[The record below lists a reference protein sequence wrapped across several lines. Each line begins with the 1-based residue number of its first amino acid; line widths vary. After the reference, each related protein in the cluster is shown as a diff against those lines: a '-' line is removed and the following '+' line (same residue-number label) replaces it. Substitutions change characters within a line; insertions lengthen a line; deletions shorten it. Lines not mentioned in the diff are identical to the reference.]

1 MSAPLPDRSATP
13 FAEGVRNVSG
23 ECPAS
28 GTRTLEAG
36 VNTPARSAAYV
47 RWRGWHSGCNY
58 ICDMKIAELKRISE
72 ATSVRGTEK
81 QDTTIAPAKQPWH
94 KQRRMRIATGAS
106 VVFLAVV
113 AWLVHAWSN
122 SDHVISA
129 ERLRI
134 VTVTKGQFARDVAAQ
149 GTVIAAVNP
158 TLFAVAPGT
167 VSYVVRAGDT
177 VTKGQVLATLES
189 PELNNEYQREHATLD
204 SLNAA
209 LKHQEIEI
217 RRQLLAGKQQA
228 DLAQVAITAAERE
241 LRRAQWAWDQRAMS
255 ERDYQRSI
263 DDVTTAKL
271 NFEHA
276 RDTAGLERDGV
287 VLDLKTRKLERDRQ
301 TLVVENLKRR
311 VDELTV
317 RSPVNGMV
325 ANLGQPEK
333 ARIAESAPIITVV
346 DLSAFELEFQVSET
360 YARDIQSGMAAEIT
374 LEGRL
379 QPGTVTAIS
388 PEVRQSLVTGRVR
401 FKEQPPGLRQNER
414 ASVRIVLD
422 ERSHV
427 LKFERG
433 PQIDAG
439 TSHVYVIRGDHAVRT
454 PVQLGAASVSEIEV
468 LHGLTEND
476 RVIVS
481 DTRDFNDAPDLLVSN

>member
-1 MSAPLPDRSATP
+1 
-13 FAEGVRNVSG
+13 
-23 ECPAS
+23 
-28 GTRTLEAG
+28 
-36 VNTPARSAAYV
+36 
-47 RWRGWHSGCNY
+47 
-58 ICDMKIAELKRISE
+58 MKIAELKRTSE
-72 ATSVRGTEK
+72 AASVRGTEH
-81 QDTTIAPAKQPWH
+81 QDTAIGPAKRPWH
-94 KQRRMRIATGAS
+94 KQRWAHIAGVSS
-106 VVFLAVV
+106 VIMVAVV
-113 AWLVHAWSN
+113 AWLIHAWSN
-122 SDHVISA
+122 SSHVISA

-134 VTVTKGQFARDVAAQ
+134 VAVAKGRFVRDVAAQ

-167 VSYVVRAGDT
+167 VSYLVRAGDT

-217 RRQLLAGKQQA
+217 RRQLLTGKQQA
-228 DLAQVAITAAERE
+228 DLAQVAINAAERE
-241 LRRAQWAWDQRAMS
+241 LKRAQWAWDQRAMS

-263 DDVTTAKL
+263 DDVATAKL

-276 RDTAGLERDGV
+276 RDTAGLERDSV
-287 VLDLKTRKLERDRQ
+287 VLDLETRKLERDRQ
-301 TLVVENLKRR
+301 ALVVENLKRR
-311 VDELTV
+311 VEELNV

-333 ARIAESAPIITVV
+333 ARIADSAPIITVV

-360 YARDIQSGMAAEIT
+360 YARDIKSGMAAEIT

-379 QPGTVTAIS
+379 LPGIVTAIS

-422 ERSHV
+422 ERNQV

-433 PQIDAG
+433 PQIDEG
-439 TSHVYVIRGDHAVRT
+439 TSHVYVVRGDHAVRT

-481 DTRDFNDAPDLLVSN
+481 DTRDFNDAPDLLISN

>member
-1 MSAPLPDRSATP
+1 
-13 FAEGVRNVSG
+13 
-23 ECPAS
+23 
-28 GTRTLEAG
+28 
-36 VNTPARSAAYV
+36 
-47 RWRGWHSGCNY
+47 
-58 ICDMKIAELKRISE
+58 MKIAELKRISE

-81 QDTTIAPAKQPWH
+81 QDTAITAPKQPWY
-94 KQRRMRIATGAS
+94 KQRRVHIAGAS
-106 VVFLAVV
+106 TVVVVALV
-113 AWLVHAWSN
+113 AWLLHAWSN
-122 SDHVISA
+122 SGHVIAA

-134 VTVTKGQFARDVAAQ
+134 VNVTKGRFVRDVAAQ
-149 GTVIAAVNP
+149 GTVIAAVSP

-167 VSYVVRAGDT
+167 ISYLVRAGDT
-177 VTKGQVLATLES
+177 VTKGQVLATLDS

-209 LKHQEIEI
+209 LERQEIEI
-217 RRQLLAGKQQA
+217 RRQLLTGKQQA

-241 LRRAQWAWDQRAMS
+241 LKRAQWAWDQRAMS

-263 DDVTTAKL
+263 DDVATAKL

-276 RDTAGLERDGV
+276 RDTAGLERDSV

-301 TLVVENLKRR
+301 ALVVENLKRR
-311 VDELTV
+311 VDELNI
-317 RSPVNGMV
+317 RSPVKGMV

-333 ARIAESAPIITVV
+333 ARIADSAPIITVV
-346 DLSAFELEFQVSET
+346 DLGAFELEFQVSET
-360 YARDIQSGMAAEIT
+360 YAGDIKSGMAAEIT
-374 LEGRL
+374 LEGRV

-422 ERSHV
+422 ERNHV

-433 PQIDAG
+433 PQIDQG
-439 TSHVYVIRGDHAVRT
+439 TRYVYVVRGDHAVRT
-454 PVQLGAASVSEIEV
+454 PVQLGAASVSEVEV

-481 DTRDFNDAPDLLVSN
+481 DTRDFNDAPDLLISN

>member
-1 MSAPLPDRSATP
+1 
-13 FAEGVRNVSG
+13 
-23 ECPAS
+23 
-28 GTRTLEAG
+28 
-36 VNTPARSAAYV
+36 
-47 RWRGWHSGCNY
+47 
-58 ICDMKIAELKRISE
+58 MKIAELKRISE
-72 ATSVRGTEK
+72 AASVRGTEK
-81 QDTTIAPAKQPWH
+81 QDTAIAAPKEPWH
-94 KQRRMRIATGAS
+94 KQRRVHIAGAS
-106 VVFLAVV
+106 TVVVVALV
-113 AWLVHAWSN
+113 AWLLHAWTN
-122 SDHVISA
+122 SAHVIAA

-134 VTVTKGQFARDVAAQ
+134 VNVTKGRFVRDVAAQ

-158 TLFAVAPGT
+158 TLFAVASGT
-167 VSYVVRAGDT
+167 ISYVVRAGDT
-177 VTKGQVLATLES
+177 VTKGQVLATLDS

-209 LKHQEIEI
+209 LARQEIEI
-217 RRQLLAGKQQA
+217 RRQLLTGKQQA

-241 LRRAQWAWDQRAMS
+241 LKRAQWAWDQRAMS

-263 DDVTTAKL
+263 DDVATAKL

-276 RDTAGLERDGV
+276 RDTAGLERDSV

-301 TLVVENLKRR
+301 ALVVENLERR
-311 VDELTV
+311 VDELNI

-346 DLSAFELEFQVSET
+346 DLGAFELEFQVSET
-360 YARDIQSGMAAEIT
+360 YARDIKSGMAAEIT
-374 LEGRL
+374 LEGRV

-422 ERSHV
+422 ERDHV

-433 PQIDAG
+433 PQIDQG
-439 TSHVYVIRGDHAVRT
+439 TSYVYVVRGDHAVRT
-454 PVQLGAASVSEIEV
+454 PVQLGAASVSEVEV
-468 LHGLTEND
+468 LHGLTENE

-481 DTRDFNDAPDLLVSN
+481 DTRDFNDAPDLLISN